1 MSDLISREE
10 IRNLILEEADEI
22 VGGYDNPDSNIMVN
36 ALLDLIDSCSTINPG
51 EWISVKDRLPDDPHD
66 FVLAAA
72 NGAYKNIRLVNAVMM
87 AEYSQEEGWI
97 LEMYPEYR
105 EAEVTHWMPLPQ
117 LPEEEKEKMREW
129 IT

>member
-1 MSDLISREE
+1 MR
-10 IRNLILEEADEI
+10 
-22 VGGYDNPDSNIMVN
+22 
-36 ALLDLIDSCSTINPG
+36 
-51 EWISVKDRLPDDPHD
+51 EWISVKDRLPEEADD

-72 NGAYKNIRLVNAVMM
+72 NGTYKNIRLVNAVMM

-117 LPEEEKEKMREW
+117 PPEES
-129 IT
+129 